1 MFVFYCPLGYV
12 GIQNRNSFVYTLKLT
27 ANSLHVIP
35 EDFPLLRNKLQLRD
49 DRKIYVF
56 YFYNRQN
63 VNTKLKPLQVDT

>member
-1 MFVFYCPLGYV
+1 M
-12 GIQNRNSFVYTLKLT
+12 
-27 ANSLHVIP
+27 LHFACLHLHAIP